1 MLCIAAKPKDLRT
14 HKGIESMKLWQKTY
28 LFSTLLCALILYGCM
43 FGVTAP
49 ALSSAIRGAQESSLR
64 EERAIAAAL
73 EKTMLDAPEG
83 RQIPV
88 MQAFLEYYAGTGL
101 YFEARRDGA
110 LYSSLP
116 CAVDKA
122 PGTMGFLRD
131 GGRLYL
137 FVSDRLPAGVDFLYL
152 KDAAAT
158 DGLLRRQ
165 ITAAALTG
173 TLVAL
178 FMAAALYVLL
188 YRVNLPVSR
197 LAHEMRTPLTAMKGY
212 AETLRDAKLTEEQ
225 RYMAASYIAEEST
238 RLSDIS
244 ARLLTLHNAREEAT
258 PFGPVD
264 VAELFDHIRQ
274 TYPTVVCE
282 IRWPTIFG
290 DRAMLSSLL
299 NNLVDN
305 AVKAS
310 PAGAKVELR
319 AAPNVLT
326 VTDHGSGLSDE
337 ALRYVNRPSR
347 FKKLHAGGGLGVPLC
362 HQIARAH
369 GARLTYAPGADGGTV
384 ATVTFYNS
392 LTS

>member
-1 MLCIAAKPKDLRT
+1 
-14 HKGIESMKLWQKTY
+14 MKLWQKTY
-28 LFSTLLCALILYGCM
+28 LLSTLLCALILYGCM

-49 ALSSAIRGAQESSLR
+49 AISATVRGATDAAFR
-64 EERAIAAAL
+64 EERALAGAL
-73 EKTMLDAPEG
+73 EQTMDKAPEG
-83 RQIPV
+83 RQLPV
-88 MQAFLEYYAGTGL
+88 LRTFLGYYEGTGL
-101 YFEARRDGA
+101 TFRVADIEDEI
-110 LYSSLP
+110 YSTLP
-116 CAVDKA
+116 CPVEKA

-131 GGRLYL
+131 RGRLYL
-137 FVSDRLPAGVDFLYL
+137 FISDRLPSGYDFLYL
-152 KDAAAT
+152 KDAADT
-158 DGLLRRQ
+158 DGLLRHQ
-165 ITAAALTG
+165 VLAAALTG
-173 TLVAL
+173 TAVAL

-244 ARLLTLHNAREEAT
+244 TRLLTIHNAKEEST
-258 PFGPVD
+258 SFGPVD
-264 VAELFDHIRQ
+264 VEDLFDHIKQ
-274 TYPTVVCE
+274 TYPTVTYEVH
-282 IRWPTIFG
+282 WPTIFG
-290 DRAMLSSLL
+290 DGAMLSSLL

-310 PAGAKVELR
+310 PAGAPVELR
-319 AAPNVLT
+319 AAPNILA

-337 ALRYVNRPSR
+337 ALQYVNHPSK
-347 FKKLHAGGGLGVPLC
+347 FKKLHDAGGLGVPLC
-362 HQIARAH
+362 HQIAKAH
-369 GARLTYAPGADGGTV
+369 GAKLTYARGADGGTV

>member
-1 MLCIAAKPKDLRT
+1 
-14 HKGIESMKLWQKTY
+14 MKLWQKTY
-28 LFSTLLCALILYGCM
+28 LLSTLLCALILYGCM

-49 ALSSAIRGAQESSLR
+49 AITATVRSATDAALR
-64 EERAIAAAL
+64 EEKAIAGAL
-73 EKTMLDAPEG
+73 ERTMVQAPVG
-83 RQIPV
+83 RQVPV
-88 MQAFLEYYAGTGL
+88 MKTFLGYYTGTGL
-101 YFEARRDGA
+101 TFQVAYATED
-110 LYSSLP
+110 LYVTTP
-116 CAVDKA
+116 FPVKKA
-122 PGTMGFLRD
+122 PGTLGFLRD
-131 GGRLYL
+131 QGRLYL
-137 FVSDRLPAGVDFLYL
+137 FVSDRLPSGYDFLYL

-158 DGLLRRQ
+158 DALLRRQ
-165 ITAAALTG
+165 VTAAALTG

-178 FMAAALYVLL
+178 FMAGALYALL

-225 RYMAASYIAEEST
+225 RYMAAGYIAEEST

-264 VAELFDHIRQ
+264 VEELFDHIQQ
-274 TYPTVVCE
+274 TYPTVTYEV
-282 IRWPTIFG
+282 RWPTLLG
-290 DRAMLSSLL
+290 DRSMLASLL

-310 PAGAKVELR
+310 PPGAPIELV

-326 VTDHGSGLSDE
+326 VTDHGSGMSDE
-337 ALRYVNRPSR
+337 AVRYVNRPSK
-347 FKKLHAGGGLGVPLC
+347 FKKLHDAGGLGVPLC
-362 HQIARAH
+362 HQIAKAH
-369 GARLTYAPGADGGTV
+369 GAKLTYARGADGGTV

>member
-1 MLCIAAKPKDLRT
+1 
-14 HKGIESMKLWQKTY
+14 MKLWQKTY
-28 LFSTLLCALILYGCM
+28 LLSTLLCALILYGCM

-49 ALSSAIRGAQESSLR
+49 ALSVTVKGATDAALR
-64 EERAIAAAL
+64 EERVIAGTL
-73 EKTMLDAPEG
+73 ERTMDQAPEG
-83 RQIPV
+83 RQLPV
-88 MQAFLEYYAGTGL
+88 MQTFLEYYADTGL
-101 YFEARRDGA
+101 TFRVAEIDEEI
-110 LYSSLP
+110 YSTLP
-116 CAVDKA
+116 CPVKKA
-122 PGTMGFLRD
+122 PGTLGFLWD
-131 GGRLYL
+131 QGRLYL
-137 FVSDRLPAGVDFLYL
+137 FVSDKLPSGYDFLYL

-158 DGLLRRQ
+158 DALLKRQ
-165 ITAAALTG
+165 VTAAALTG

-178 FMAAALYVLL
+178 LMAAALYILL

-212 AETLRDAKLTEEQ
+212 AETLRDARLTEEQ

-244 ARLLTLHNAREEAT
+244 ARLLTLHNAKEEAT

-264 VAELFDHIRQ
+264 VEELFDHIQQ
-274 TYPTVVCE
+274 TYPTVTYEVH
-282 IRWPTIFG
+282 WPTIFG

-310 PAGAKVELR
+310 PAGAPVELR
-319 AAPNVLT
+319 AAPNVLA
-326 VTDHGSGLSDE
+326 VMDHGSGMSDE
-337 ALRYVNRPSR
+337 ALNYVNHPSK
-347 FKKLHAGGGLGVPLC
+347 FKKLHSSGGLGVPLC
-362 HQIARAH
+362 HQIAQAH
-369 GARLTYAPGADGGTV
+369 GAKLTYDRGADGGTV

>member
-1 MLCIAAKPKDLRT
+1 
-14 HKGIESMKLWQKTY
+14 MKLWQKTY
-28 LFSTLLCALILYGCM
+28 LLSTLLCALILYGRM

-49 ALSSAIRGAQESSLR
+49 ALSSTVNGAKEAALR
-64 EERAIAAAL
+64 EERAIANVL
-73 EKTMLDAPEG
+73 ERTMDQAPEG

-88 MQAFLEYYAGTGL
+88 MQAFLGYYSGTDL
-101 YFEARRDGA
+101 SFRVRDGQEDE

-116 CAVDKA
+116 FAVNKA

-131 GGRLYL
+131 RGRLFL
-137 FVSDRLPAGVDFLYL
+137 FVSDRLPSGYDFLYL

-158 DGLLRRQ
+158 DALLRRQ
-165 ITAAALTG
+165 VTAAALIG
-173 TLVAL
+173 TAVAL
-178 FMAAALYVLL
+178 FMGLALYILL

-212 AETLRDAKLTEEQ
+212 AETLRDVKLTEEQ
-225 RYMAASYIAEEST
+225 RHMAASYIAEEST
-238 RLSDIS
+238 RLSDVS

-264 VAELFDHIRQ
+264 VEELFDHIAQ
-274 TYPTVVCE
+274 TYPTVTYEVH
-282 IRWPTIFG
+282 WPTVFG
-290 DRAMLSSLL
+290 DQAMLSTLL

-310 PAGAKVELR
+310 PAGAPVELR
-319 AAPNVLT
+319 AAPNVLA
-326 VTDHGSGLSDE
+326 VMDHGSGMSDE
-337 ALRYVNRPSR
+337 ALNYVNHPSK
-347 FKKLHAGGGLGVPLC
+347 FKKLHSSGGLGVPLC
-362 HQIARAH
+362 HQIARDH
-369 GARLTYAPGADGGTV
+369 GAKLTYARGADGGTV